1 MAESQ
6 PFKNYYGPVLVT
18 DLAAR
23 VAAVYP
29 SFAVDAFTA
38 EVTPLLEPL
47 ELKARVRAITDGL
60 RRHLPA
66 DYPDAVAILLQIL
79 GPEIPVEAG
88 MFNDGWYL
96 MPIAQFV
103 EEYGLDHF
111 DLSLDAMYEITKRHT
126 AEFAV
131 RPYILADAD
140 RVLARLQEWVR
151 DPSPHVRRWVSEG
164 TRPRLPWGKRL
175 DLFIR
180 EPERTLALLEHLKD
194 DPELYV
200 RKSVANHLNDIA
212 KDHPKLVVDV
222 TARWYT
228 DGSAGTRWIV
238 QHALRTLVKNGNAD
252 ALAVLGFDATIP
264 ARVTDFRVEPASIR
278 IGEAVRLSLTL
289 VNDGDAA
296 HDLVVDFRVH
306 FVKAN
311 GKRSPKVFKWTK
323 STLQPAASITL
334 TKAVSMA
341 PVTTRKLYP
350 GRHAVDVQVNGQVLA
365 VAEFD
370 LGLT

>member
-6 PFKNYYGPVLVT
+6 PFKNYYGPALVT

-29 SFAVDAFTA
+29 SFAVEAFTA

-47 ELKARVRAITDGL
+47 ELKARVWAISDGL

-66 DYPDAVAILLQIL
+66 DYPEAVAILLQIL

-88 MFNDGWYL
+88 MFNEGWYL
-96 MPIAQFV
+96 LPIAQFV

-131 RPYILADAD
+131 RPYLLADAE
-140 RVLARLQEWVR
+140 RVLARLREWVH

-175 DLFIR
+175 DIFIR
-180 EPERTLALLEHLKD
+180 HPEQTLALLEYLKD

-212 KDHPKLVVDV
+212 KDHPQLVVDV
-222 TARWYT
+222 TARWHA

-238 QHALRTLVKNGNAD
+238 QHALRTLVKNGDAA
-252 ALAVLGFDATIP
+252 ALAVLGFDAEIP

-289 VNDGDAA
+289 VNDGDVA
-296 HDLVVDFRVH
+296 HDLVIDFRVH

-323 STLQPAASITL
+323 CTLQPAESITL
-334 TKAVSMA
+334 TKVVSMV
-341 PVTTRKLYP
+341 PVTTRKLYV

-365 VAEFD
+365 MAEFE
-370 LGLT
+370 LSK